1 MKLQALSVLKDAIVN
16 NRVKLL
22 GALFLMLFLLFVY
35 FVYKSTSLEYL
46 PIFSDEYGYYLD
58 AKAFQLCNSLDAAT
72 TINEYYSKVGNFS
85 FHGFMYTLFYG
96 TFFKLFSLFGITPS
110 IMIVNM
116 FLVFSLLVF
125 LVISRIKL
133 EKKFFIGIVFLS
145 NFIFV
150 LFISSS
156 MTEIFH
162 LVFAVIVGYLLYL
175 IYETK
180 EKKYQYILIVLAL
193 FLSLFRLSWIF
204 ILFGLFPLSTSIKDY
219 LKYTFILLFGVVFA
233 IMTMQYLYAS
243 FPFGFMYDFTLYLH
257 NHSFA
262 DIMNML
268 YQHFASNVVKYFYSE
283 GYLQYRYVFFYKYLI
298 VVLFLYSLYSSFKS
312 REKSIIAGTIIAFVF
327 LLNLFLVYDA
337 YGWREVR
344 VLAAPFMMLT
354 VILVLNKKYL
364 PVLFII
370 LFQLLN
376 MNAVLEHKHE
386 NDWNR
391 DGMHSRIEKNQVLF
405 QSFMEF
411 EKYIA
416 PIEKKEILILLNR
429 RVIPTE
435 YSPITYQ
442 LPLSL
447 DNKCIRYSLIIGDE
461 SDFDIE
467 KSKSDLMISDK
478 LENRSNMKL
487 VGKNKYF
494 FFYRRIY

>member
-1 MKLQALSVLKDAIVN
+1 MVKDTIVN
-16 NRVKLL
+16 NRVKFL
-22 GALFLMLFLLFVY
+22 GVLFLMLFLMFAY
-35 FVYKSTSLEYL
+35 YVYKSISLDYL

-58 AKAFQLCNSLDAAT
+58 AKAFQVCNRLDAAF
-72 TINEYYSKVGNFS
+72 TINEYYSKIGNFS
-85 FHGFMYTLFYG
+85 FHGFIYTLFYG

-110 IMIVNM
+110 IMLVNIS
-116 FLVFSLLVF
+116 LVFSLLIF
-125 LVISRIKL
+125 LALSKIKL

-162 LVFAVIVGYLLYL
+162 LVFAVIAGYLLYL
-175 IYETK
+175 TYETK

-193 FLSLFRLSWIF
+193 FLSLFRLSWVF
-204 ILFGLFPLSTSIKDY
+204 ILFGLFPLSTSIKDFM
-219 LKYTFILLFGVVFA
+219 KYALVLLFGLIFA
-233 IMTMQYLYAS
+233 VLTMQYFYAS
-243 FPFGFMYDFTLYLH
+243 FPFGFMYDLMLSLH
-257 NHSFA
+257 YGTFA
-262 DIMNML
+262 NIASML
-268 YQHFASNVVKYFYSE
+268 YEHFVSNIMKYFYYE
-283 GYLQYRYVFFYKYLI
+283 GYFQYRYVFYYKYLL
-298 VVLFLYSLYSSFKS
+298 VALLLYSIYISIKT
-312 REKSIIAGTIIAFVF
+312 REKSIIAGTIIYLIFF
-327 LLNLFLVYDA
+327 INLFLLYDA

-354 VILVLNKKYL
+354 VILILNKKYL

-376 MNAVLEHKHE
+376 MNAVLERKHE

-405 QSFMEF
+405 HNFMEF
-411 EKYIA
+411 EKHIA
-416 PIEKKEILILLNR
+416 PIGKKEILILLNR

-461 SDFDIE
+461 NDFDIE
-467 KSKSDLMISDK
+467 DSNSDLMISDK

-494 FFYRRIY
+494 FFYRRVP